1 MINSWEREFLL
12 NYVKTEDSRY
22 STLMLDVDSGQWCSL
37 GQFTSYNEM
46 VGWVGSSSRF
56 VQNVINNPKNEP
68 RYINQ
73 GCAAAG
79 GGILNFWWNPTFQD
93 KFYLEFIQLTIFTW
107 YTEIFAES
115 AFKQVA
121 VYD

>member
-1 MINSWEREFLL
+1 
-12 NYVKTEDSRY
+12 
-22 STLMLDVDSGQWCSL
+22 MLDVDSGQWCSL

-115 AFKQVA
+115 AFKQVVSMLEMGA
-121 VYD
+121 KGTFSRYQKLWTICMCM